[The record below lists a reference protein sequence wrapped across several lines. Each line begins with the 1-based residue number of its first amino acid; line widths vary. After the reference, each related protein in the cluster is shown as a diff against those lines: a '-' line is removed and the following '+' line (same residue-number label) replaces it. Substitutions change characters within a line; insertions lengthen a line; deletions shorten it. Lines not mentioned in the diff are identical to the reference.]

1 MASECLLLLFG
12 EQNMNK
18 LSLSLAFAAAITLV
32 PSICAHHA
40 CADQLYK
47 TGELQKATWHKSVP
61 SYYVEDR
68 TPKVKYQTK
77 ADPEPIYIIDT
88 RLPQPQPAPVVV
100 LPGAPQ
106 SGSAGGGVAVPP
118 GFAVLDPNQLGQ
130 AKFGTNIPAAG
141 LSPAQSLPD
150 GVSTNRLAGKA
161 WPGAP
166 KSGAGI
172 VAAPARALPA
182 GNAVPATMTYAP
194 TRSGT
199 GSSSSA
205 VSVKTSVDGQVVKRG
220 QLLK

>member
-1 MASECLLLLFG
+1 
-12 EQNMNK
+12 MNK
-18 LSLSLAFAAAITLV
+18 LSLSLAVVAAFSLT
-32 PSICAHHA
+32 PSFCAHEA
-40 CADQLYK
+40 SADKLYK

-61 SYYVEDR
+61 EYYVEDR
-68 TPKVKYQTK
+68 TPKVIYQTK
-77 ADPEPIYIIDT
+77 PDPEPIYMIDT
-88 RLPQPQPAPVVV
+88 RLPQAKQAPVLM

-106 SGSAGGGVAVPP
+106 VGSAGGGVAAPP
-118 GFAVLDPNQLGQ
+118 GFVVLEPNRLGP

-166 KSGAGI
+166 KSEAGT

-182 GNAVPATMTYAP
+182 GNAVPATMSYAP

-199 GSSSSA
+199 GSASSA
-205 VSVKTSVDGQVVKRG
+205 VNVKTSVDGKVVKRG
-220 QLLK
+220 TLLK